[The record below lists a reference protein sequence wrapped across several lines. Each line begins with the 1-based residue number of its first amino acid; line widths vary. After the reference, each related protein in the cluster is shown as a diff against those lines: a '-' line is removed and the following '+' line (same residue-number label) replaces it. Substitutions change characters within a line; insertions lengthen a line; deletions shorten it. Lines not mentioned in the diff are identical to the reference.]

1 MKNKYFT
8 NVPNFDY
15 VSRLPESKYINDYV
29 QTKNLFRRVKMSE
42 EIFGDLTF
50 FNKFMIRD
58 GERPDVIAYKVY
70 DECQP

>member
-1 MKNKYFT
+1 MKNQYFT

-15 VSRLPESKYINDYV
+15 VSRLPESKYISDYV

-50 FNKFMIRD
+50 FKKLHDQRW
-58 GERPDVIAYKVY
+58 
-70 DECQP
+70 